1 MEIIKPGTKIDFMKK
16 RRIFAV
22 VSGVLVLISLLLALV
37 YPTPKFGID
46 FEGGTEIQLLV
57 GKGMDSAV
65 LRRSIKELGFSNPDI
80 VSVGVGS
87 EEFLIRIRSYS
98 PVSESTQ
105 NKAREALKK
114 ALPDVKL
121 SEFELS
127 PGGDKL
133 TLKFDADVDRN
144 LISATLEKSGL
155 ELRRIKLE
163 EKDKSK
169 DKEDEAGAVKV
180 EPQDQAAAAPD
191 SEDEID
197 DEDEEKEGSSRCI
210 DPVCPRGPK
219 EDHIFEVFL
228 KGIGSVVVE
237 GLQKKLGTDKIK
249 EARRIEWVGPK
260 IGQQLRNSGI
270 KSLLYALAFIMLYIA
285 FRFDLRY
292 APGAVVA
299 LIHDILLTIGIFT
312 ALRINVS
319 LETIAALLTIVG
331 YSLNDTIVVFDRIRE
346 NFQKM
351 RERELA
357 KVVNQSINETLSR
370 TLLTSLTTFV
380 VVLVIWLL
388 ASGPIK
394 NFSFT
399 LMIGVII
406 GTYSSIFIASP
417 IVVWL
422 DRRFFSK
429 K

>member
-1 MEIIKPGTKIDFMKK
+1 M
-16 RRIFAV
+16 
-22 VSGVLVLISLLLALV
+22 
-37 YPTPKFGID
+37 
-46 FEGGTEIQLLV
+46 GGSQDRPAAE
-57 GKGMDSAV
+57 
-65 LRRSIKELGFSNPDI
+65 ELGI
-80 VSVGVGS
+80 
-87 EEFLIRIRSYS
+87 
-98 PVSESTQ
+98 
-105 NKAREALKK
+105 KA
-114 ALPDVKL
+114 
-121 SEFELS
+121 
-127 PGGDKL
+127 
-133 TLKFDADVDRN
+133 
-144 LISATLEKSGL
+144 
-155 ELRRIKLE
+155 
-163 EKDKSK
+163 
-169 DKEDEAGAVKV
+169 
-180 EPQDQAAAAPD
+180 
-191 SEDEID
+191 
-197 DEDEEKEGSSRCI
+197 
-210 DPVCPRGPK
+210 
-219 EDHIFEVFL
+219 
-228 KGIGSVVVE
+228 
-237 GLQKKLGTDKIK
+237 
-249 EARRIEWVGPK
+249 
-260 IGQQLRNSGI
+260 
-270 KSLLYALAFIMLYIA
+270 LLYALAFIMLYIA